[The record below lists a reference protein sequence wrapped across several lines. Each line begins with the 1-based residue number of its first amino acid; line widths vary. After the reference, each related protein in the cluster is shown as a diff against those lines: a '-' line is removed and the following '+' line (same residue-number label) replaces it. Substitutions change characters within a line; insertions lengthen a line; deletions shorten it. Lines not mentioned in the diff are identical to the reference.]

1 MYLGPDPAN
10 LVRIPFPTRIPL
22 AYSCA
27 FALLLCAAQ
36 LLESTPLYFSL
47 LTFGFILASTLAFN
61 LAGGFSRASGG
72 YIFFYA
78 VLAVLFGLIYKA
90 ILGEPADSNLLA
102 PRTTMLA
109 YLGSASALCVCAFF
123 ARRFVPQRPLLAGLS
138 SRIAYGKAAIGCI
151 ALSLVIDIWGA
162 VTSINPLDR
171 ETSNGSLYTAV
182 RQMDKFLQLG
192 IILGVTYVIRQS
204 HGRRFLNLPLT
215 LVLLYAMVYHGLIG
229 FSKEGLFVPVFAAL
243 LAAAAQRYRF
253 SVVQVATF
261 LLGLIVTV
269 QYLVPLIQ
277 QGKGLED
284 TNIGS
289 HFDIA
294 LTLASDLDATR
305 RSANIDG
312 VDYDEIDDY
321 MIHYYNQSHG
331 LFDRLQ
337 MISIDDALIDATEQG
352 HVFGTYPILFGF
364 MNVIPHAL
372 WKSKP
377 LYRLRQHLRPRD
389 PDRPLLPPWRKR
401 RHHRHLL
408 FSHRRRLPRGPL
420 VRRPSARPRSLVCPV
435 LRHGLAL
442 RRHPPRALGS
452 GPDRPLRPL
461 RAGRDVAGSHLAA
474 HLRHLHPGGR
484 RGLRR
489 LRPAHRR
496 HPAGRSK
503 SPYAG
508 GDDFVVSLGLRAVLP
523 LVGTIFGCNHREAD
537 HTSRRD
543 RPARS
548 GPVRQD
554 KSFELFGPD
563 TLLTQ
568 TK

>member
-10 LVRIPFPTRIPL
+10 PVRIPFPTRIPL

-138 SRIAYGKAAIGCI
+138 NRIAYGKAAIGCI
-151 ALSLVIDIWGA
+151 VLSLVIDIWGA

-377 LYRLRQHLRPRD
+377 SIGFGNIFAHEIQTAH
-389 PDRPLLPPWRKR
+389 
-401 RHHRHLL
+401 
-408 FSHRRRLPRGPL
+408 FSHRGENDDTTGISFSPTADAFHEARWYGVLLLAPALWFVLFFVMDWLSGDTRREPWGL
-420 VRRPSARPRSLVCPV
+420 VLIALCAHFAPEGMLQGAIWLLTYGTFILVVVAVSA
-435 LRHGLAL
+435 A
-442 RRHPPRALGS
+442 
-452 GPDRPLRPL
+452 
-461 RAGRDVAGSHLAA
+461 
-474 HLRHLHPGGR
+474 
-484 RGLRR
+484 
-489 LRPAHRR
+489 
-496 HPAGRSK
+496 
-503 SPYAG
+503 Y
-508 GDDFVVSLGLRAVLP
+508 VLP
-523 LVGTIFGCNHREAD
+523 IVATLLVGPSRPTRVVT
-537 HTSRRD
+537 TSW
-543 RPARS
+543 
-548 GPVRQD
+548 
-554 KSFELFGPD
+554 
-563 TLLTQ
+563 
-568 TK
+568 